1 MGSLPGF
8 TELVHEH
15 QSMVFSIALR
25 ALGNRPVAEDLAQE
39 VFLSLHENLSS
50 IESEDHAR
58 RWLRRTTV
66 NRTIDEM
73 RRRQRRRG
81 PSLEDVAE
89 PSIAAVERDP
99 LMLGHLRQS
108 VLALPPLARML
119 TILRFQEEME
129 PREIA
134 AHLDMPVATVKSRLH
149 RTMKLLRVKLERHSQ
164 IRTTS

>member
-8 TELVHEH
+8 TELVHGH

-25 ALGNRPVAEDLAQE
+25 ALGNRAIAEDLTQE
-39 VFLSLHENLSS
+39 VFLSLHENLAS

-58 RWLRRTTV
+58 RWLRRTAV

-81 PSLEDVAE
+81 PSLEEVAE
-89 PSIAAVERDP
+89 PSVEAVDRDP

-108 VLALPPLARML
+108 VRALPPLARML

-149 RTMKLLRVKLERHSQ
+149 RTMKLLRAKLERHSQ
-164 IRTTS
+164 IRISQ